1 MGKVR
6 FATIGRSGIAERFV
20 DALSRSDCA
29 ELVAAYSRDASSA
42 AQFAHDHGA
51 RLSFSSLD
59 ELAACDEVDAVYV
72 ASPDFLHAEQALGLV
87 SAGKHVLVEKSFAAC
102 LRDARAVFDAARGR
116 GVVAMEAM
124 RNIHGP
130 AFATVMR
137 DMGRIGAPRLSTFRF
152 AKVTSRI
159 GRLRAGERVP
169 VFDPRNARGA
179 LMDIG
184 VYCVEPAVALFGRP
198 RRVLAA
204 GVTAQV
210 PGGAPD
216 DPYDTIDLA
225 GEAILDYGEH
235 LATVSWGKLSDG
247 HLASEVQG
255 ELGTIVFGPTANP
268 REVTLHLH
276 EDKGMVFDVKSD
288 DGERT
293 EFDTA
298 GNDMVFELED
308 FCAAVRG
315 DRDALAKVER
325 FERVTLDAA
334 WVMEEIRRQTGVRF
348 PTDDA

>member
-1 MGKVR
+1 M
-6 FATIGRSGIAERFV
+6 
-20 DALSRSDCA
+20 
-29 ELVAAYSRDASSA
+29 
-42 AQFAHDHGA
+42 
-51 RLSFSSLD
+51 
-59 ELAACDEVDAVYV
+59 
-72 ASPDFLHAEQALGLV
+72 
-87 SAGKHVLVEKSFAAC
+87 
-102 LRDARAVFDAARGR
+102 
-116 GVVAMEAM
+116 
-124 RNIHGP
+124 
-130 AFATVMR
+130 
-137 DMGRIGAPRLSTFRF
+137 
-152 AKVTSRI
+152 
-159 GRLRAGERVP
+159 
-169 VFDPRNARGA
+169 
-179 LMDIG
+179 
-184 VYCVEPAVALFGRP
+184 
-198 RRVLAA
+198 
-204 GVTAQV
+204 
-210 PGGAPD
+210 
-216 DPYDTIDLA
+216 
-225 GEAILDYGEH
+225 LDYGEH
-235 LATVSWGKLSDG
+235 LAAVSWGKLSDG